1 MCVTSAWLMAGARV
15 SPGRADPGM
24 ASEARGTGRVWSVEG
39 GIKSGFHT
47 QAGQQ

>member
-1 MCVTSAWLMAGARV
+1 MIQPQLMAGARV

-24 ASEARGTGRVWSVEG
+24 MCRVRGTGRVWRVEG
-39 GIKSGFHT
+39 GINPGFNA